1 MSATTRVAIIDAH
14 PMFRVGIAQ
23 LLRSAGGCEIV
34 GDGAGIEVCSA
45 SPASRL
51 PT

>member
-34 GDGAGIEVCSA
+34 AEGAGLEDCSA
-45 SPASRL
+45 SRASR
-51 PT
+51 PPM